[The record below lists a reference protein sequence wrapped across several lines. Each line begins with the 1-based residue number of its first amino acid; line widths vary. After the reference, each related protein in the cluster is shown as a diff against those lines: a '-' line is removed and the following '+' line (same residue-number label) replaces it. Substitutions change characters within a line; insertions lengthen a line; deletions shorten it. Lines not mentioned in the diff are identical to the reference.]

1 MTSRLPIK
9 YINAY
14 SVVDNENSKNFILY
28 TVNRLEGLLN
38 IRFNEWNPTIFLDID
53 KIENKIKEEVP
64 SAQIHLL
71 GTVKRFLMY
80 KNKDNTMIYKK
91 YSNKINSLYKV
102 LNSNRENKIIEKNN
116 SSETLDYNN
125 LKNIFISK
133 IPDIK
138 KNRYIQ
144 FRNYIFLGFQLLEI
158 PTNLCNL
165 QHLKYIKEPNTLL
178 KNIEDKTHNYISK
191 IEGIYNI
198 TYNNYK
204 NNKYIGQINITIS
217 NLHLADLLDY
227 YFDNFVLESGY
238 AFYNGIEFNS
248 NSNNTTIG
256 EGIRKV
262 SKKLFNKRYSVND
275 YRAGYLKQYYQ
286 TERTYQEKVLN
297 SKYMNNIYNPR
308 QDLLFSN

>member
-1 MTSRLPIK
+1 MTTRLPIK
-9 YINAY
+9 YFNAY
-14 SVVDNENSKNFILY
+14 SIVDNEKSKIFILHM
-28 TVNRLEGLLN
+28 VNRLESLLN
-38 IRFNEWNPTIFLDID
+38 VRFSEWNLTLFLDID
-53 KIENKIKEEVP
+53 KIKDKIKDEVQ

-71 GTVKRFLMY
+71 GTVKRFLTY
-80 KNKDNTMIYKK
+80 KNKDKILIYKK
-91 YSNKINSLYKV
+91 YSQSINSMYRI
-102 LNSNRENKIIEKNN
+102 LNSDRENKIIQKNN

-144 FRNYIFLGFQLLEI
+144 FRNYLFLGFQLLEI

-165 QHLKYIKEPNTLL
+165 QHMKYIKEPSTLL
-178 KNIEDKTHNYISK
+178 KNIEDKDFNYISK
-191 IEGIYNI
+191 IEGVYNI

-204 NNKYIGQINITIS
+204 NKRFLGQLNITIT
-217 NLHLADLLDY
+217 NLHLTDLLDY

-238 AFYNGIEFNS
+238 MFYNGIEYNS

-262 SKKLFNKRYSVND
+262 SNILFKKRYSVND
-275 YRAGYLKQYYQ
+275 YRTGYLKQYYQ

-297 SKYMNNIYNPR
+297 CKYMNNIYNPR
-308 QDLLFSN
+308 DMLLFSN

>member
-1 MTSRLPIK
+1 MTTRLPIK

>member
-165 QHLKYIKEPNTLL
+165 QHLKYIKEPTTLL

-238 AFYNGIEFNS
+238 MFYNGIEFNS
-248 NSNNTTIG
+248 NSNNIF
-256 EGIRKV
+256 
-262 SKKLFNKRYSVND
+262 SL
-275 YRAGYLKQYYQ
+275 
-286 TERTYQEKVLN
+286 LN
-297 SKYMNNIYNPR
+297 SFSVYVNSLKIYFVSFNLSP
-308 QDLLFSN
+308 